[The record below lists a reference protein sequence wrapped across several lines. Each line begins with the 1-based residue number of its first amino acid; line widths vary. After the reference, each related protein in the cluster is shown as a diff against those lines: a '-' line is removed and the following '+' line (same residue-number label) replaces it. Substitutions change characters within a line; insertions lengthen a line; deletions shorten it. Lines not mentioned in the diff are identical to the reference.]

1 METKEKKQPTRE
13 RNRSRSRAQQDVVY
27 TQAKPFNRKRFLL
40 RLATVAAV
48 VLALLFGLSI
58 FFQVDYDKIEVSG
71 AEKYSAATVVESS
84 GITDG
89 ENLITL
95 SKARVGSNIMAAL
108 PYVNSVRVG
117 IRLPDTVIIQI
128 EELDVAYAVQD
139 QNGSWWLMNANGR
152 VIDTCK
158 AADAEDYTQ
167 ILGVQLAAP
176 AVGADAVAYEPLPE
190 PDESGATIPVTVYAS
205 ERLQAAIS
213 IIGYLEEVELI
224 GTVSSVDVSKLGEI
238 ELWYGTRFQMLLGD
252 TNNLHKKVDA
262 LAQTVKQ
269 LDEYDTGVLDASF
282 TYWPDQVGYSQFD

>member
-95 SKARVGSNIMAAL
+95 SKARVGSNILATL
-108 PYVNSVRVG
+108 PYVNTVRVG
-117 IRLPDTVIIQI
+117 IRLPDTVVIQI
-128 EELDVAYAVQD
+128 EELEVAYAAQD
-139 QNGSWWLMNANGR
+139 QNGSWWLLNTQGR
-152 VIDTCK
+152 VVDTCK

-224 GTVSSVDVSKLGEI
+224 GTVSSVDVSKLGDI

-282 TYWPDQVGYSQFD
+282 TYWSDQVGYSQFD

>member
-40 RLATVAAV
+40 RLATVLAV
-48 VLALLFGLSI
+48 VLALLFGMSI
-58 FFQVDYDKIEVSG
+58 FFKVDKEKTEVSG
-71 AEKYSAATVVESS
+71 AEKYSIATVIEAS

-89 ENLITL
+89 ENLLTL
-95 SKARVGSNIMAAL
+95 SKARVSSNILATL
-108 PYVNSVRVG
+108 PYVNTVRVG
-117 IRLPDTVIIQI
+117 IRLPDTVVIQI
-128 EELDVAYAVQD
+128 EELEVAYAAQD
-139 QNGSWWLMNANGR
+139 QNGSWWLLNTQGR
-152 VIDTCK
+152 VVDTCK

-176 AVGADAVAYEPLPE
+176 SVGATAVAYEELPE
-190 PDESGATIPVTVYAS
+190 PDENGVTVPVTVYAS
-205 ERLQAAIS
+205 ERLQIAIE
-213 IIGYLEEVELI
+213 IIGYLEEAELI
-224 GTVSSVDVSKLGEI
+224 GTISSVDVTKLGDI
-238 ELWYGTRFQMLLGD
+238 QMWYGTRFQMLLGD

>member
-1 METKEKKQPTRE
+1 METKEKKQPPRE
-13 RNRSRSRAQQDVVY
+13 RTRSRSRAQQDVVY

-48 VLALLFGLSI
+48 VAAVVFCAGLYFG
-58 FFQVDYDKIEVSG
+58 VDKEKVEVSG
-71 AEKYSAATVVESS
+71 AEKYSAATVVEAS
-84 GITDG
+84 GIKETDSVLFINRAQIG
-89 ENLITL
+89 Y
-95 SKARVGSNIMAAL
+95 NIMAAL
-108 PYVNSVRVG
+108 PYVDSVRVG
-117 IRLPDTVIIQI
+117 IRLPDTVVIQI
-128 EELDVAYAVQD
+128 EELDVAYAIQD

-176 AVGADAVAYEPLPE
+176 AVGADAVAYEQLPE
-190 PDESGATIPVTVYAS
+190 PDETGATVPVTVYAS
-205 ERLQAAIS
+205 ERLQTAVS

-224 GTVSSVDVSKLGEI
+224 GTVSSVDVSKLGDI

-252 TNNLHKKVDA
+252 TNKLYDKVDA
-262 LAQTVKQ
+262 LAQTVRK

>member
-1 METKEKKQPTRE
+1 METKEKRQPSRE
-13 RNRSRSRAQQDVVY
+13 RTRSRSRAQQDVVY
-27 TQAKPFNRKRFLL
+27 TQPKPFNRKRFLL

-48 VLALLFGLSI
+48 VAALVFCAGLYFG
-58 FFQVDYDKIEVSG
+58 VDREKIEVSG
-71 AEKYSAATVVESS
+71 AEKYSAATVVEVS
-84 GITDG
+84 GIKESDSVLFINRAQIG
-89 ENLITL
+89 Y
-95 SKARVGSNIMAAL
+95 NIMAAL

-117 IRLPDTVIIQI
+117 IRLPDTVVIQI
-128 EELDVAYAVQD
+128 EELDVAYAAQD
-139 QNGSWWLMNANGR
+139 QNGSWWLLNADGR

-176 AVGADAVAYEPLPE
+176 AVGADAVAYEQLPE
-190 PDESGATIPVTVYAS
+190 SDENGETVPVTVYAS
-205 ERLQAAIS
+205 ERLQTAIS

-224 GTVSSVDVSKLGEI
+224 GTVSSVDVSQLGDI

-252 TNNLHKKVDA
+252 TSNLYKKVDS
-262 LAQTVKQ
+262 LAQTVRK

>member
-1 METKEKKQPTRE
+1 METKEKKQPPRE
-13 RNRSRSRAQQDVVY
+13 RTRSRSRAQQDVVY

-48 VLALLFGLSI
+48 VAAVVFCAGLYFG
-58 FFQVDYDKIEVSG
+58 VDKEKVEVSG
-71 AEKYSAATVVESS
+71 AEKYSAATVVEAS
-84 GITDG
+84 GIKETDSVLFINRAQIG
-89 ENLITL
+89 Y
-95 SKARVGSNIMAAL
+95 NIMAAL

-117 IRLPDTVIIQI
+117 IRLPDTVVIHI
-128 EELDVAYAVQD
+128 EELDVAYAIQD

-167 ILGVQLAAP
+167 IMGVQLAAP
-176 AVGADAVAYEPLPE
+176 AVGADAVAYEQLPE
-190 PDESGATIPVTVYAS
+190 PDETGATVPVTVYAS
-205 ERLQAAIS
+205 ERLQTAIS

-224 GTVSSVDVSKLGEI
+224 GTVSSVDVSKLGDI

-252 TNNLHKKVDA
+252 TNKLYDKVDA
-262 LAQTVKQ
+262 LAQTVRK

>member
-1 METKEKKQPTRE
+1 METKEKKQPPRE
-13 RNRSRSRAQQDVVY
+13 RTRSRSRAQQDVVY
-27 TQAKPFNRKRFLL
+27 TQPKPFNRKRFLL

-58 FFQVDYDKIEVSG
+58 FFQVDYEKIEVSG

-139 QNGSWWLMNANGR
+139 QNDSWWLMNASGR

-167 ILGVQLAAP
+167 ILGVQLSAP
-176 AVGADAVAYEPLPE
+176 AVGADAVAYEQLPE
-190 PDESGATIPVTVYAS
+190 PDETGATVPVTVYAS

-213 IIGYLEEVELI
+213 IIGYLEEAELI
-224 GTVSSVDVSKLGEI
+224 GTVSNVDVSKLGDI

>member
-1 METKEKKQPTRE
+1 METKEKKQPPRE
-13 RNRSRSRAQQDVVY
+13 QTRSRSRAQQDVVY

-48 VLALLFGLSI
+48 VAAVVFCAGLYFG
-58 FFQVDYDKIEVSG
+58 VDKEKVEVSG
-71 AEKYSAATVVESS
+71 AEKYSAATVVEAS
-84 GITDG
+84 GIKETDSVLFINRAQIG
-89 ENLITL
+89 Y
-95 SKARVGSNIMAAL
+95 NIMAAL

-117 IRLPDTVIIQI
+117 IRLPDTVVIHI
-128 EELDVAYAVQD
+128 EELDVAYAIQD

-167 ILGVQLAAP
+167 IMGVQLAAP
-176 AVGADAVAYEPLPE
+176 AVGADAVAYEQLPE
-190 PDESGATIPVTVYAS
+190 PDETGATVPVTVYAS
-205 ERLQAAIS
+205 ERLQTAIS

-224 GTVSSVDVSKLGEI
+224 GTVSSVDVSKLGDI

-252 TNNLHKKVDA
+252 TNKLYDKVDA
-262 LAQTVKQ
+262 LAQTVRK